1 VILTGRYAG
10 NGKGVIRL
18 RGKMSGRDFV
28 REVPVDFSSTEQH
41 DVLATLWA
49 RTRVDDL
56 MGQDMNG
63 VQQGTMKDDLKQAI
77 IQLGLDFRIMTQF
90 TSFVAVEEMIV
101 TDGGQPRR
109 IDVPVEVPEG
119 VNRDAIFGNERR
131 EYSASYGR
139 SLGSLRILGG
149 VASQTVVVT
158 KSSSAKS
165 KSSRGGVGGGGGGT
179 GSGAPPPPAPK
190 PYAVN
195 GVVMMDGRDTDA
207 VGVLS
212 PEQQKRADMQTK
224 LHPSILKVI
233 DWLKAPKAG
242 ALSDEA
248 KFVRDGKAEI
258 QIFLTEKSE
267 ATMAELKK
275 LGFEVVLDPKTA
287 KMVIGRLPVDKL
299 AALAE
304 LKFVRYVAP
313 QTSN

>member
-1 VILTGRYAG
+1 
-10 NGKGVIRL
+10 
-18 RGKMSGRDFV
+18 
-28 REVPVDFSSTEQH
+28 
-41 DVLATLWA
+41 
-49 RTRVDDL
+49 
-56 MGQDMNG
+56 
-63 VQQGTMKDDLKQAI
+63 
-77 IQLGLDFRIMTQF
+77 
-90 TSFVAVEEMIV
+90 
-101 TDGGQPRR
+101 
-109 IDVPVEVPEG
+109 
-119 VNRDAIFGNERR
+119 
-131 EYSASYGR
+131 
-139 SLGSLRILGG
+139 